1 LIRAHPVLP
10 VILTKLFQ
18 LLLLGNKVPTS
29 FGYSY
34 IVPLPKPK
42 VCINKAMT
50 REDFRGIAISR
61 IISKKILNIVLLF
74 GDLLQRFGSWLQKGD
89 RL

>member
-1 LIRAHPVLP
+1 
-10 VILTKLFQ
+10 
-18 LLLLGNKVPTS
+18 
-29 FGYSY
+29 
-34 IVPLPKPK
+34 
-42 VCINKAMT
+42 MT